1 MALHLHNPASQA
13 HLQDLRERLA
23 SHFACSYRGGYG
35 EGMGDDQI
43 ETLLAVVRGM
53 DTGAMT
59 PKEAIETFARHGFPS
74 FSKWLMDTLDEGV
87 YLDSCFGRAA

>member
-23 SHFACSYRGGYG
+23 SHFTSSHRGGYG

-43 ETLLAVVRGM
+43 ETLLGVVRGM
-53 DTGAMT
+53 DKGAVT

-74 FSKWLMDTLDEGV
+74 FSRVLVDMMDEGV
-87 YLDSCFGRAA
+87 YLDSRLGRAA